1 MDESFQKFHGARFFT
16 ILDLRS
22 GYWQILLDLM
32 TRAKTA
38 FSTRYGHYEWLV
50 LPFGVSNGPGGFQ
63 KRMNKLLLEF
73 IDKFV
78 IVYMDDILI
87 FSKNLH
93 EHIGHIRQVLL
104 ALAGANMILNI
115 EKCKFFQT
123 ETRFLGHILSRHG
136 SRPDPRNIEKV
147 MAWPTPRTITDVR
160 GFCNLA
166 GHYRR
171 YIPKFADM
179 SLPLTDLMK
188 GSPAKGA
195 KILWTGREE
204 ESFQQ
209 LKKALTSEPI
219 LRHPRMGQPFII
231 DPDSSQYCIGAV
243 LQQSFQDPDGK
254 TRLHPIAYESKKL
267 TETEQRYATQEKEL
281 LAAKYALNHWR
292 HFVEGS
298 EIHIRTDHESLRV
311 YRTKRPMTK
320 RLGKF
325 MNEIEHYDPMI
336 EYRPGRLQVVPDA
349 LSHIPGARED
359 GDPADTD
366 RFTLMALDEADD
378 SGAEA
383 PGAAATPSLATPVH
397 RGGKPNI
404 RHDSDYFIRVRRYLR
419 AKRIEEEE
427 EEKIRL
433 GALEYV
439 LKDGILYYKDTDIQV
454 ILEKEHLEKI
464 VEAIHKDLG
473 HYGKQQT
480 LDALDKRF
488 IVATDLWREG
498 KKLLDMCKACQLFKL
513 VSSTAE
519 TATIHP
525 YGEQGAFDL
534 WEMDFVG
541 PLVTTK
547 KGNKYLIT
555 AIDYA
560 TSKAFAIPLQERS
573 AAAAVRLLERIVYDC
588 GSPRQVIT
596 DNGEEFRGSEFQA
609 AVKRHGIKYSHT
621 TPGHPQSN
629 GKVERLNHELVQR
642 LQRIGADDGH
652 SVNEW
657 DTYLPQA
664 LLAFHAHQNSRTGCS
679 SFYLQYGIEPRLLI
693 TSMLIS
699 PATSLEIAQAKHDR
713 RTYVQD
719 LSKHRTDA
727 GKKYR
732 EALEKLVLNRDE
744 SAFAKDPIM
753 PGDLVMRSL
762 LSRKSKLHPRW
773 DGPFV
778 VIDSTEKDVYQL
790 ATASG
795 YKLQHL
801 VNVARL
807 RKLSAD
813 ERAKY
818 VGDFWAASERL
829 KLHDRI
835 AHDQGQL
842 SDVNKRL
849 AEATTRQLEAQQQGR
864 RADLSEIADISKEK
878 RDLEASLKNAHEDT
892 STADPT
898 PLSVASSPP
907 TAVNSPP
914 TVRHSE
920 RVRRAPQWL
929 GES

>member
-1 MDESFQKFHGARFFT
+1 MSTAEELDMMNPMDEAQAVCYTCGKKGHFARNCLDKDKGKGAVRGGKTSSSKTKSAYLRTEDKEDSEESEDSEEDFLVIEPLYESPHGYVEDLLDETPCERNYRDEHDRYYVMQTLSDSEEEEEAKEALLGMELYKLSADGTEAIKSSNPSSARLPVYGCDFKDGNVRKGIIDSGATSVYVNDKLVKKLGPPVTKIAPRKVRIADKEVVAVHSYTTIDVKIGDLPVESVTTYLFLLDDIDLVLGLLWLQKHNPHMDWRTLSYEFTRNGRRYHLYPQKPAAKLRVAGPEEFNAFVEQNETQLLLIAPKFPSGGKVSEHSDPNSITNLPVSRTERRAILREEERMQKWIKRHCSNLLRPVGTPANLEPFKIDTGDAEPIKVPGRPYSPLDLEKIKEFIDENIANGIIKESESPWSAPLVLAAKADGTTRVCVDYRALNRVTKKDAYPLPRMDESFQKFHGARFFT

-63 KRMNKLLLEF
+63 KRMNNLLLKF

-195 KILWTGREE
+195 KIRWTGREE

-281 LAAKYALNHWR
+281 LAAKYTLNHWR

-311 YRTKRPMTK
+311 YWTKRPMTK

-349 LSHIPGARED
+349 LSRIPGARED

-366 RFTLMALDEADD
+366 CFTLMALDEADD
-378 SGAEA
+378 
-383 PGAAATPSLATPVH
+383 
-397 RGGKPNI
+397 
-404 RHDSDYFIRVRRYLR
+404 
-419 AKRIEEEE
+419 
-427 EEKIRL
+427 
-433 GALEYV
+433 
-439 LKDGILYYKDTDIQV
+439 
-454 ILEKEHLEKI
+454 
-464 VEAIHKDLG
+464 
-473 HYGKQQT
+473 
-480 LDALDKRF
+480 
-488 IVATDLWREG
+488 
-498 KKLLDMCKACQLFKL
+498 
-513 VSSTAE
+513 
-519 TATIHP
+519 
-525 YGEQGAFDL
+525 
-534 WEMDFVG
+534 
-541 PLVTTK
+541 
-547 KGNKYLIT
+547 
-555 AIDYA
+555 
-560 TSKAFAIPLQERS
+560 
-573 AAAAVRLLERIVYDC
+573 
-588 GSPRQVIT
+588 
-596 DNGEEFRGSEFQA
+596 
-609 AVKRHGIKYSHT
+609 
-621 TPGHPQSN
+621 
-629 GKVERLNHELVQR
+629 
-642 LQRIGADDGH
+642 
-652 SVNEW
+652 
-657 DTYLPQA
+657 
-664 LLAFHAHQNSRTGCS
+664 
-679 SFYLQYGIEPRLLI
+679 
-693 TSMLIS
+693 
-699 PATSLEIAQAKHDR
+699 
-713 RTYVQD
+713 
-719 LSKHRTDA
+719 
-727 GKKYR
+727 
-732 EALEKLVLNRDE
+732 
-744 SAFAKDPIM
+744 
-753 PGDLVMRSL
+753 
-762 LSRKSKLHPRW
+762 
-773 DGPFV
+773 
-778 VIDSTEKDVYQL
+778 
-790 ATASG
+790 
-795 YKLQHL
+795 
-801 VNVARL
+801 
-807 RKLSAD
+807 
-813 ERAKY
+813 
-818 VGDFWAASERL
+818 
-829 KLHDRI
+829 
-835 AHDQGQL
+835 
-842 SDVNKRL
+842 
-849 AEATTRQLEAQQQGR
+849 
-864 RADLSEIADISKEK
+864 
-878 RDLEASLKNAHEDT
+878 
-892 STADPT
+892 
-898 PLSVASSPP
+898 
-907 TAVNSPP
+907 
-914 TVRHSE
+914 
-920 RVRRAPQWL
+920 
-929 GES
+929 

>member
-1 MDESFQKFHGARFFT
+1 MAFCT
-16 ILDLRS
+16 IRIRIS
-22 GYWQILLDLM
+22 
-32 TRAKTA
+32 
-38 FSTRYGHYEWLV
+38 
-50 LPFGVSNGPGGFQ
+50 
-63 KRMNKLLLEF
+63 KL
-73 IDKFV
+73 
-78 IVYMDDILI
+78 
-87 FSKNLH
+87 S
-93 EHIGHIRQVLL
+93 
-104 ALAGANMILNI
+104 
-115 EKCKFFQT
+115 
-123 ETRFLGHILSRHG
+123 
-136 SRPDPRNIEKV
+136 
-147 MAWPTPRTITDVR
+147 W
-160 GFCNLA
+160 
-166 GHYRR
+166 RR
-171 YIPKFADM
+171 RIWRK
-179 SLPLTDLMK
+179 
-188 GSPAKGA
+188 
-195 KILWTGREE
+195 LWR
-204 ESFQQ
+204 
-209 LKKALTSEPI
+209 
-219 LRHPRMGQPFII
+219 
-231 DPDSSQYCIGAV
+231 
-243 LQQSFQDPDGK
+243 
-254 TRLHPIAYESKKL
+254 
-267 TETEQRYATQEKEL
+267 
-281 LAAKYALNHWR
+281 
-292 HFVEGS
+292 
-298 EIHIRTDHESLRV
+298 
-311 YRTKRPMTK
+311 
-320 RLGKF
+320 
-325 MNEIEHYDPMI
+325 
-336 EYRPGRLQVVPDA
+336 
-349 LSHIPGARED
+349 
-359 GDPADTD
+359 
-366 RFTLMALDEADD
+366 RFT
-378 SGAEA
+378 
-383 PGAAATPSLATPVH
+383 
-397 RGGKPNI
+397 
-404 RHDSDYFIRVRRYLR
+404 
-419 AKRIEEEE
+419 RIW
-427 EEKIRL
+427 
-433 GALEYV
+433 
-439 LKDGILYYKDTDIQV
+439 V
-454 ILEKEHLEKI
+454 II
-464 VEAIHKDLG
+464 
-473 HYGKQQT
+473 GKQQT

-498 KKLLDMCKACQLFKL
+498 KKLLDACKACQLFEPTP
-513 VSSTAE
+513 STAE

-547 KGNKYLIT
+547 KGNRYLVT

-596 DNGEEFRGSEFQA
+596 DNGEEYQRIGVPSRGQTSWHQIFA
-609 AVKRHGIKYSHT
+609 Y
-621 TPGHPQSN
+621 HPRPSTEQRQV
-629 GKVERLNHELVQR
+629 GRLNHELVQR

-652 SVNEW
+652 SVAEW

-679 SFYLQYGIEPRLLI
+679 PFYLQYGIEPRLPI
-693 TSMLIS
+693 TSRLTS
-699 PATSLEIAQAKHDR
+699 PATSLEIAPAKYDR
-713 RTYVQD
+713 RTYVQN
-719 LSKHRTDA
+719 LSKYRTDT

-732 EALEKLVLNRDE
+732 EALEKLARNRDE
-744 SAFAKDPIM
+744 EAFARDPIM
-753 PGDLVMRSL
+753 PRDLVMRSL

-790 ATASG
+790 ATTSG